1 MKFTAAD
8 RLRRLLADAAEG
20 GMIDM
25 SDRDENTMTERFVQL
40 TGQEFLQR
48 LASGEPTPGG
58 GTASAS
64 AGAAGAALV
73 VMVAG
78 LTVGRKG
85 YEDVSDEAT
94 DVSEEAG
101 LLREELQD
109 LMDEDSL
116 AFEAVMEALRMPK
129 GSDQDKKARR
139 HALRAATRQAT
150 EVPLQVMRRSQRVVR
165 LAARMAEIGNR
176 NALSDALVAAE
187 LGRAAVRGAAYNVR
201 INLSGLSDEDF
212 SRRARQEMQDM
223 LDDVDD
229 AWERI
234 ESQRQQL

>member
-1 MKFTAAD
+1 
-8 RLRRLLADAAEG
+8 
-20 GMIDM
+20 M
-25 SDRDENTMTERFVQL
+25 SDKDENTMTERFVQL

-73 VMVAG
+73 AMVAG

-85 YEDVSDEAT
+85 YEDVSDEAA

-139 HALRAATRQAT
+139 RSLQAATRQAT

-187 LGRAAVRGAAYNVR
+187 LGRAAVRGAAYNAR